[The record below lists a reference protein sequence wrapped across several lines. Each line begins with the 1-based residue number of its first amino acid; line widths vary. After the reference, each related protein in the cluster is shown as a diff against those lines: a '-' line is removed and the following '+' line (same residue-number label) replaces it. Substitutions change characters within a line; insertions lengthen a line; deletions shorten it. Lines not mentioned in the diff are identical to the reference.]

1 MTVCGIPINE
11 EYGTLALTVRSFNSA
26 AETAHTVT
34 AAWIHCSRLQKD
46 NKSIVQP
53 PISAQERSWM
63 TDKWLIC
70 LYLRREQWKFKGT
83 IDCPKTIAGIASAL
97 FLFIVIIGII
107 VCCFL
112 CSCCY
117 LYRRRHQLREQF
129 AGPREV
135 VHSYPMHPA
144 YPSNVSPG
152 MQAPYPTAPAYG
164 AAGIHN
170 RTKKYNRMNEKL
182 HTKTDK
188 LCKYRRNKLSQ
199 RFSELPTEPS
209 LPTQHTSWIVSSIP
223 DSPSLQCYNCSAT
236 VLVRKRECC
245 AFPDAV
251 SMCAISWQQACS
263 RTRFPRIPSLFAVD
277 GLQ

>member
-1 MTVCGIPINE
+1 MGLVRDGRPL
-11 EYGTLALTVRSFNSA
+11 LAALLLVGVVSA
-26 AETAHTVT
+26 GDDCL
-34 AAWIHCSRLQKD
+34 WY
-46 NKSIVQP
+46 
-53 PISAQERSWM
+53 
-63 TDKWLIC
+63 TDKRGIWHIGFDCSFFQFCCGNCTYRYCC
-70 LYLRREQWKFKGT
+70 LDPLQQITERQQKYCAATNLS
-83 IDCPKTIAGIASAL
+83 PKTIAGIASAL

>member
-1 MTVCGIPINE
+1 MEQIDTVWNRPFWTSKLCRPAITWVKELTTLYKLCLQVMTVCGIPINE

-164 AAGIHN
+164 AAGSASGFQSYPLN
-170 RTKKYNRMNEKL
+170 PVYPPN
-182 HTKTDK
+182 
-188 LCKYRRNKLSQ
+188 
-199 RFSELPTEPS
+199 
-209 LPTQHTSWIVSSIP
+209 IP
-223 DSPSLQCYNCSAT
+223 PGSYPPYQTAPAYSAT
-236 VLVRKRECC
+236 T
-245 AFPDAV
+245 APPQ
-251 SMCAISWQQACS
+251 S
-263 RTRFPRIPSLFAVD
+263 
-277 GLQ
+277 